1 MFGFDVDLGY
11 DGAVDNFPDAA
22 AKLVS
27 GVDGLDRHD
36 DLRWVNDPAIV
47 GSGDGLDK

>member
-22 AKLVS
+22 AKLV
-27 GVDGLDRHD
+27 
-36 DLRWVNDPAIV
+36 WVW
-47 GSGDGLDK
+47 LF